1 MIKLYWAPQSR
12 SRRALWLLEEA
23 GRPYERVLIDIRAG
37 AQSTP
42 EYRAINP
49 MMKVPALTDGPVTV
63 AESGA
68 IYAYVADRYPEAG
81 LAPAIDDPRRGD
93 YLRWLFFSAGCVE
106 AAITQIF
113 TKLEIDSSMAGWG
126 SSKRVF
132 DVIETG
138 VSGGGWLLG
147 DRFTAA
153 DIAIGSD
160 LTFAMGF
167 KLIEERPAFVDYVA
181 RCAARPA
188 YRRAL
193 EIEAGGA

>member
-1 MIKLYWAPQSR
+1 MIKLYWAPQTR
-12 SRRALWLLEEA
+12 SRRILWLLEEA
-23 GRPYERVLIDIRAG
+23 GQPYERVLIDIRAG

-68 IYAYVADRYPEAG
+68 ICAYLADRYPSAE
-81 LAPAIDDPRRGD
+81 LAPAIDDPQRGD

-113 TKLEIDSSMAGWG
+113 TKIEMNPSMAGWG
-126 SSKRVF
+126 DAKRVF
-132 DVIETG
+132 DVIEAG
-138 VSGGGWLLG
+138 LSGGAWLLG
-147 DRFTAA
+147 DRFSAA

-160 LTFAMGF
+160 LSFALDF
-167 KLIEERPAFVDYVA
+167 KMIEERPAFVDYVA

-188 YRRAL
+188 FQRSL
-193 EIEAGGA
+193 EIEAAGV